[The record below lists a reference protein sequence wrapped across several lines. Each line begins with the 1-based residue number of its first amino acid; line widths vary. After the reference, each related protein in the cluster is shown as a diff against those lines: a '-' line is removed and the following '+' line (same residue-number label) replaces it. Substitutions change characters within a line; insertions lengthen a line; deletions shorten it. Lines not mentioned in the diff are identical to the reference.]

1 MLLMVGAAGR
11 GVFEPVVVMVKDHP
25 PAKLPRS
32 PGPSSL
38 TYNDHEPFGEVL
50 LKADNADA

>member
-1 MLLMVGAAGR
+1 MVGAAGR

-50 LKADNADA
+50 LNADKADA